1 MTESVRKPFLTSYWC
16 ALGILAVAFSGCG
29 TTTQRSGIEQ
39 LLLSDAVDM
48 AVEQLDMS
56 VFNGKE
62 VFLDVSYLPQ
72 NQKDKQDAVGANYV
86 ASSIRQQLAA
96 SGALLTTTR
105 DEAEIIVEPRLGAL
119 GANGNELVYGI
130 PRNNSLG
137 VATSVLPNVPTIPV
151 IPEIA
156 LARVDSNSGIAKVMV
171 FAYDRV
177 TRAPVWQSGVAR
189 AESTARNTWI
199 FGAGPVQNGSVYKGT
214 RFAGGVMLEN
224 KFSMQDK
231 APGVPYS
238 EQFVFDSKPSPTERT
253 ANAESETAPLAPV
266 ETK

>member
-1 MTESVRKPFLTSYWC
+1 MSEPVRKPFLTSCWC
-16 ALGILAVAFSGCG
+16 AVGVLAAAFSGCG

-62 VFLDVSYLPQ
+62 VFLDISYLP
-72 NQKDKQDAVGANYV
+72 QKDKQDPVGANYV

-96 SGALLTTTR
+96 SGALLTTSR

-119 GANGNELVYGI
+119 GANGNEIVYGI

-137 VATSVLPNVPTIPV
+137 VATSVLPNVPAIPV

-156 LARVDSNSGIAKVMV
+156 FARIDSNSGIAKVMV

-177 TRAPVWQSGVAR
+177 TRTPVWQSGVAR
-189 AESTARNTWI
+189 AESTARNTWVL
-199 FGAGPVQNGSVYKGT
+199 GAGPVQNGTVYKGT

-253 ANAESETAPLAPV
+253 ANAEDETAPLAPV